1 MTKDSIM
8 LSMKSPASRIVVFA
22 MAFLGIGTA
31 FGARQDVITEM
42 KMFLARDAVHPGETF
57 KAALLLSIGP
67 GWHINANPVNDDFLI
82 PTTLEFRADR
92 DFKVV
97 DTIYP
102 PPLPARF
109 EFSESE
115 VFVYAESALIGV
127 LFKAGDKVLPGTSKL
142 KGALSYQA
150 CNDSSCLPPET
161 LSVEFE
167 VKVVDF
173 ETLTGAVNA
182 EIFSRIRFDK

>member
-1 MTKDSIM
+1 MMPNKRS
-8 LSMKSPASRIVVFA
+8 KAWIVVFEIS
-22 MAFLGIGTA
+22 LLVVGTA
-31 FGARQDVITEM
+31 FGARQDVITKM

-57 KAALLLSIGP
+57 KAALRLSIGP
-67 GWHINANPVNDDFLI
+67 EWHINANLVNDDFLV

-92 DFKVV
+92 NFKAIN
-97 DTIYP
+97 TIYP

-127 LFKAGDKVLPGTSKL
+127 LLKAGNNILPGTYKL

-150 CNDSSCLPPET
+150 CNDRSCLPPET

-167 VKVVDF
+167 VNVVDF
-173 ETLTGAVNA
+173 EIATEAVN
-182 EIFSRIRFDK
+182 EGIFSRIRFDR